1 MYTSNVDIWIG
12 LLLVANSPNRVVKK
26 TVLALMKNAHPY
38 TKRGILTRIL
48 NARMMGKEIV
58 NAANGLDDA
67 DEEIRSFVHD
77 GYDGFAQIVYGG
89 KPEFFP
95 FRVSVSSIEDETWAY
110 ANENIIRLTIA
121 DIVMRKLEVP
131 KLTARVFLFSEG
143 GWSGKHEDVT
153 VIDEQFGK
161 KPKVD

>member
-1 MYTSNVDIWIG
+1 MYTNNLDVWIG

-38 TKRGILTRIL
+38 TVRGILTRIL

-58 NAANGLDDA
+58 KAAQGLEET

-77 GYDGFAQIVYGG
+77 GYDGFVQIVYGG

-95 FRVSVSSIEDETWAY
+95 FRITVSSADDEKWAL
-110 ANENIIRLTIA
+110 ANENTIRLTIA
-121 DIVMRKLEVP
+121 DIVMRKIGV
-131 KLTARVFLFSEG
+131 KQLTARVFLFSEG
-143 GWSGKHEDVT
+143 GWSGLHEDVT
-153 VIDEQFGK
+153 VIDEH
-161 KPKVD
+161 KPK

>member
-1 MYTSNVDIWIG
+1 MYTNNLDVWIG

-26 TVLALMKNAHPY
+26 TVLALMKTAHPY
-38 TKRGILTRIL
+38 TVRGILTRIL

-58 NAANGLDDA
+58 KASQGLDET

-77 GYDGFAQIVYGG
+77 GYDGFVQIVYGG

-95 FRVSVSSIEDETWAY
+95 FSVAISNAEDEKWAH
-110 ANENIIRLTIA
+110 ANENTIRLTIA
-121 DIVMRKLEVP
+121 DIVMRKLGV
-131 KLTARVFLFSEG
+131 KQLTARVFLFSES

-153 VIDEQFGK
+153 VIDEH
-161 KPKVD
+161 KPK